1 MPQVKQKKRCSVCQI
16 DVHTKMKTLKTLLAE
31 GAAKRTV
38 VVAFGRMQPPTA
50 GHALLVEKVI
60 FEAKK
65 RSATHI
71 IYLSAT
77 NDVKKNPLDVNK
89 KVYWARKS
97 FPGANILGAG
107 GHIRTFIEVVKEQ
120 NGRFDHLV
128 IIAGSDRVG
137 EYKNLLEKYNG
148 KDYKFDTIEV
158 VSAGERDPDADG
170 AAGMSATKLRNAAV
184 ANDFTTFRRGV
195 SPALTDADARK
206 MMNDVRTGMGVKN
219 PVNEMLSASKLR
231 ESFFN
236 GTAFLVGQVVKENDQ
251 RYEIIDRGSNYVVV
265 VNESGNTSR
274 KFIDKLTI
282 IDEEMCYD
290 ESTYKGVN
298 LNRLESM
305 RDHLDEVTDPVA
317 MIRALNMLNSGNI
330 NTGKLKE
337 YFENAGVS
345 HYLTDVLENMSIVK
359 SGDKLKVAKIIADTL
374 GSDSSATS
382 PDAMVN
388 AAFRSIKNKPISRTT
403 LPILQ
408 NMITLA
414 TEVGIKIDKSVLP
427 AGIALSADIKEAKK
441 ADSIEVYTVD
451 NEEDKNNDPDVNS
464 HDLEMDA
471 LGKERLMLHL
481 RKHMTLRHGNER
493 ESPRDSHKPGHSL
506 DAKDLIRRMKAR
518 RLKGL

>member
-1 MPQVKQKKRCSVCQI
+1 
-16 DVHTKMKTLKTLLAE
+16 MKNYKTLLAE
-31 GAAKRTV
+31 AESSRTIV
-38 VVAFGRMQPPTA
+38 LAFARMTPPTA
-50 GHALLVEKVI
+50 GHGLVI
-60 FEAKK
+60 QTILREAKK
-65 RSATHI
+65 RNAKHI
-71 IYLSAT
+71 VYLSAT
-77 NDVKKNPLDVNK
+77 QDTKKNPLSVDQ

-97 FPGANILGAG
+97 FPGVNIVGADSK
-107 GHIRTFIEVVKEQ
+107 IRTFIEAVKAQ
-120 NGRFDHLV
+120 DGKYSHLV
-128 IIAGSDRVG
+128 IVAGSDRVT
-137 EYKNLLEKYNG
+137 EYKTLLEKYNG
-148 KDYKFDTIEV
+148 RDYTFDKIEV

-236 GTAFLVGQVVKENDQ
+236 GSAFLVGQVVKENDQ

-359 SGDKLKVAKIIADTL
+359 SSDKLKVAKIIADTL

-481 RKHMTLRHGNER
+481 RKHKTLRHGNER
-493 ESPRDSHKPGHSL
+493 ESPMDSHKPGHSL
-506 DAKDLIRRMKAR
+506 DARDLIRRMKAR
-518 RLKGL
+518 KLKGL